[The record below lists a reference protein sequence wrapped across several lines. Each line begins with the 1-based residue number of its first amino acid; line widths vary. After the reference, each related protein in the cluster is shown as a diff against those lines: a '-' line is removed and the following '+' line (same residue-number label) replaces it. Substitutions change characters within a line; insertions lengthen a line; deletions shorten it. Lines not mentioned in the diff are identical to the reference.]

1 MILDSFLPVTFKR
14 QAVPV
19 DEIQKGGEILVTEMD
34 AEKSMRFNEMVV
46 DQNKDPE
53 AKSRFVYF
61 MAAMCAATMVR
72 ENGELLVDPKHY
84 RELPK
89 QIPFAALTRIY
100 DAAAALNGF
109 TPELRDKAKKP

>member
-1 MILDSFLPVTFKR
+1 MILNNFVGVTFKR
-14 QAVPV
+14 EAVPV

-46 DQNKDPE
+46 DQNNDPE
-53 AKSRFVYF
+53 SKKRFVYF
-61 MAAMCAATMVR
+61 MAAMCAATMIN
-72 ENGELLVDPKHY
+72 EQGELLVDPAHY

-89 QIPFAALTRIY
+89 QIQFAALTRIY

-109 TPELRDKAKKP
+109 TGELRNKAKKS